1 MFRIATRTPVDHS
14 LIYEAEVLPAASV
27 NTLPWEETALIIWQ
41 APIPDGLQARQLED
55 FVASGRCVVFFPPA
69 NSQGNTLFGGM
80 WSDWRVPESG
90 DRFGLKPWRTDSDLL
105 ANTQNGTPLP
115 AGQVECYRAC
125 LVEVAK
131 ATSLWQL
138 DSGMPLLTR
147 AFTDQGA
154 AWFCSTL
161 PTPAES
167 NLASNGVTFY
177 IMLQRALARGA
188 AALGKARQME
198 AGTVA
203 ATNAVSWKPLDEL
216 SRKIWVSQRAISTGL
231 YQSGDRRLALNR
243 PMIEDV
249 AIVTDDATLDQ
260 TLSGL
265 EYTRIDDKV
274 DGSMQLASEIWRT
287 FLFFMI
293 FALLAEA
300 LLCVPE
306 RTPEKQNVDAAS
318 A

>member
-1 MFRIATRTPVDHS
+1 
-14 LIYEAEVLPAASV
+14 
-27 NTLPWEETALIIWQ
+27 
-41 APIPDGLQARQLED
+41 
-55 FVASGRCVVFFPPA
+55 
-69 NSQGNTLFGGM
+69 
-80 WSDWRVPESG
+80 
-90 DRFGLKPWRTDSDLL
+90 
-105 ANTQNGTPLP
+105 
-115 AGQVECYRAC
+115 
-125 LVEVAK
+125 
-131 ATSLWQL
+131 
-138 DSGMPLLTR
+138 MPLLTR
-147 AFTDQGA
+147 ATTDQGA
-154 AWFCSTL
+154 TWFCSTL

-188 AALGKARQME
+188 AALGKARQIE

-203 ATNAVSWKPLDEL
+203 ATNADSWKPLDEL
-216 SRKIWVSQRAISTGL
+216 SGDTWVSQRAISTGL

-243 PMIEDV
+243 PLVEDV
-249 AIVTDDATLDQ
+249 VIVMDDVTLDQ
-260 TLSGL
+260 MLSGL

-274 DGSMQLASEIWRT
+274 GGSMQLASEIWRT

-306 RTPEKQNVDAAS
+306 RTVKSSTVDVAS